1 VEHQQFI
8 IRRGSR
14 TRTFDGAM
22 KDQIKVVVVGD
33 AAVGKTSLVAS
44 YISRVFSDA
53 VPGVLSDVIVPAD
66 LTGQSGVEITVM
78 DTSPRLGLGGEREV
92 RAAAD
97 SLPPYTGN
105 DAHVVYPR
113 LSVSPRVRSS

>member
-1 VEHQQFI
+1 
-8 IRRGSR
+8 
-14 TRTFDGAM
+14 M

-92 RAAAD
+92 RAAAV
-97 SLPPYTGN
+97 SLPPYTC
-105 DAHVVYPR
+105 DEAHVVYPR
-113 LSVSPRVRSS
+113 LSLSPRVRSS